1 MLSEPRTP
9 NPARRTAEINGGF
22 GLARNGQTQV
32 DWVL

>member
-9 NPARRTAEINGGF
+9 NPALAAAEINGSF

-32 DWVL
+32 DWAL